1 MQYEASLYFN
11 FPAFRDVI
19 FLVIN
24 NEKVPDEIK
33 KNGDFVGLYNGGE
46 LIGVNIFNSNTY
58 LKMRIDGLCHNPNAP
73 LIALVSSL
81 VKSYLDEDVILIQ
94 SPLYVA
100 LVTDQLSNNTFKL
113 DLGDSRI
120 VEATNQNEDIKVGD
134 YVLVSYKTSRLENGH
149 ITKEFLSQGTDYLVV
164 GVEDNQLNQD
174 ILGSRTYILK
184 EKK

>member
-19 FLVIN
+19 FLVIDN
-24 NEKVPDEIK
+24 QAVPDEIK
-33 KNGDFVGLYNGGE
+33 TNGDFVGLYNNKK

-58 LKMRIDGLCHNPNAP
+58 LKMRIDGLCHNPNQP
-73 LIALVSSL
+73 LIAIVGSL
-81 VKSYLDEDVILIQ
+81 VKSYLGEDVGLIQ

-113 DLGDSRI
+113 DLGDSRT
-120 VEATNQNEDIKVGD
+120 VEATNQKEEIKVGD
-134 YVLVSYKTSRLENGH
+134 YVLISHKSSRLDNGH
-149 ITKEFLSQGTDYLVV
+149 ITEEFLSEGTDYLVV